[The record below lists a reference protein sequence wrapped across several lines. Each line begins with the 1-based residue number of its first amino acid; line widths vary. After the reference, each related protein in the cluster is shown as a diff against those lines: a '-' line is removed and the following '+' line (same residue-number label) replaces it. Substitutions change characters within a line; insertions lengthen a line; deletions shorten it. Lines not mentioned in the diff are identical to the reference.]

1 MRKRITPGDVVEVR
15 LSDTTHSYAR
25 VLTHASYGFYDFCG
39 AEEPDLQRIVEL
51 PIIFFAAVRDSAV
64 KSGRWPIRGH
74 VPLDGKL
81 VPPPKFIQDP
91 LQQNSFSIYQ
101 NDGTISEASRSQCVG
116 LERAAVWDPEQIEDR
131 LQDHFAGRSNKWLDL
146 MKMK

>member
-1 MRKRITPGDVVEVR
+1 MRKRITPGDILEVR

-25 VLTHASYGFYDFCG
+25 VLTHASYGFYDYCG
-39 AEEPDLQRIVEL
+39 SGEIDPQRIVEL

-64 KSGRWPIRGH
+64 LTGRWSIVEH

-91 LQQNSFSIYQ
+91 LQPNDFSIYE
-101 NDGTISEASRSQCVG
+101 NDGTISKASRSQCVG
-116 LERAAVWDPEQIEDR
+116 LERAAVWEPDQIEDR
-131 LQDHFAGRSNKWLDL
+131 LRDHFAGRPNKWLDL